1 MREGILKN
9 QEIKMI
15 AKHTETKYIQ
25 GEKAKDLD
33 TRDYNVN
40 YSILSNLWRD
50 YEERIDS
57 HIEQIVGYYKLW
69 KRKY

>member
-1 MREGILKN
+1 
-9 QEIKMI
+9 MI
-15 AKHTETKYIQ
+15 AKHTETNIVTRK
-25 GEKAKDLD
+25 GKDLD

-50 YEERIDS
+50 YEESIDS

-69 KRKY
+69 KKY